1 MSEIGPKREI
11 VHEEGEWRYSS
22 GELIQL
28 CVIDEMNLLESLPS
42 VAAIAT
48 IGGISV
54 CREHLEKTIRYLRE
68 GLPMTK
74 VIMDALEGDF

>member
-1 MSEIGPKREI
+1 MRHKI
-11 VHEEGEWRYSS
+11 VIEDGEFKFSD
-22 GELIQL
+22 GHPIQL

-54 CREHLEKTIRYLRE
+54 CREHLDKTIRYLRE
-68 GLPMTK
+68 GKPMTK
-74 VIMDALEGDF
+74 VIIDAIEGDF